1 MPRPFKILLFVAV
14 LLGTLWYGANRYAE
28 QRVRTVF
35 VEAGMTDEAAA
46 CMGRRLVERLSLREL
61 HRLMLL
67 QDEARDTAGLVRAAA
82 SIEDRR
88 IARVAGTS
96 ALLCSTGLA
105 R

>member
-28 QRVRTVF
+28 HRVRTVF
-35 VEAGMTDEAAA
+35 LEAGMTDEAAA
-46 CMGRRLVERLSLREL
+46 CMGRRFVERLSLREL

-67 QDEARDTAGLVRAAA
+67 QDEARDTAGLVRAA